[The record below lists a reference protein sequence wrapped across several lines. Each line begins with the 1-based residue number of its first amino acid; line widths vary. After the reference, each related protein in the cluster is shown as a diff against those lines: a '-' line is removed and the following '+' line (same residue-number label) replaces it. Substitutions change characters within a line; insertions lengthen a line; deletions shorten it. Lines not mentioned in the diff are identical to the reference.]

1 MQPSNHVAV
10 GVQCDADVGVPE
22 ASCTTFG
29 WTPACK
35 ARVAQPCRRSSN
47 LIGGSP
53 SRCTASEKPRVNR
66 SGCNIVPSTWQKTRS
81 RSVHPAPIS
90 SRSAACRLRCSCN
103 AATVPASRVTVRR
116 PFTVFGVPSNGVCLR
131 AITVCRIDARL
142 PSRSRSA
149 QRKPN
154 ASPRRNPVVAS
165 TRYAVQGRL
174 ERGSLEEGAQLVCG
188 PGDRLRAANC

>member
-1 MQPSNHVAV
+1 MVNRRPKQRRNLLGHVLMQPSNHVAV

-116 PFTVFGVPSNGVCLR
+116 PFKVKVGPAQTQRFASPQSGCGEHEVRGPRPTRTGFPRGRCATGL
-131 AITVCRIDARL
+131 
-142 PSRSRSA
+142 RSR
-149 QRKPN
+149 
-154 ASPRRNPVVAS
+154 
-165 TRYAVQGRL
+165 
-174 ERGSLEEGAQLVCG
+174 
-188 PGDRLRAANC
+188 